1 MGDDMIRNVQKKT
14 EYDNNR
20 LKRLLI
26 LLIILLIGI
35 IIFYFAFRITK
46 INVVG
51 CEYYTQEQI
60 KNNLIVNEFDKNS
73 LFLFLK
79 HKYFDKTEIPFVQKI
94 DIELINGNSVD
105 INVYEKTMIGCIE
118 YMGQILYFDKD
129 GVIVESS
136 KRKIDYVP
144 YIVGLK
150 YDKLVL
156 HEKIETPQ
164 DKLLVT
170 ILNLTQLI
178 RQYELPIDKI
188 SFSPNNEVTLISM
201 DIRIL
206 LGKHDLY
213 DEQMANLKNILSKSK
228 GLKGILDMSGFTEEY
243 NTFVFKPDKK

>member
-1 MGDDMIRNVQKKT
+1 MGDEMIRNIQKKSKYQT
-14 EYDNNR
+14 NSF
-20 LKRLLI
+20 KKFLI
-26 LLIILLIGI
+26 VIMILLIGML
-35 IIFYFAFRITK
+35 IFYFGFRITK
-46 INVVG
+46 INIIG
-51 CEYYTQEQI
+51 CDYYTEDQI
-60 KNNLIVNEFDKNS
+60 KDKLIVDEFDKNS

-79 HKYFDKTEIPFVQKI
+79 HKYFDKTEIPFIQKI
-94 DIELINGNSVD
+94 DIDLVNRNTVD

-164 DKLLVT
+164 DKLLVI

-178 RQYELPIDKI
+178 RKYELPIDKI
-188 SFSPNNEVTLISM
+188 SFSPNNEVTLISG
-201 DIRIL
+201 DIRIS

-213 DEQMANLKNILSKSK
+213 DEQMANLKNILAESK
-228 GLKGILDMSGFTEEY
+228 GLKGSLDMSDFTEEY
-243 NTFVFKPDKK
+243 NTFVFRPDKK